1 LKAHVYSAQQDD
13 AVFKLTVAE
22 LADTGL
28 EGSAVIDRAIKMI
41 PADRRQQRYFK
52 VDDVFSDA
60 EQGSPA
66 E

>member
-1 LKAHVYSAQQDD
+1 
-13 AVFKLTVAE
+13 VFKLTVAE

-28 EGSAVIDRAIKMI
+28 AGSAAIGRAIEMI
-41 PADRRQQRYFK
+41 SADRQQRYLK
-52 VDDVFSDA
+52 VNDTFGDA

>member
-1 LKAHVYSAQQDD
+1 LAQQDD

-22 LADTGL
+22 LANTGL
-28 EGSAVIDRAIKMI
+28 EGSAVIGRAIKMI
-41 PADRRQQRYFK
+41 SADRQQRYLK
-52 VDDVFSDA
+52 VDDAFGDA

>member
-1 LKAHVYSAQQDD
+1 
-13 AVFKLTVAE
+13 VFKLTIAE

-28 EGSAVIDRAIKMI
+28 EGSAVIARAIKMI
-41 PADRRQQRYFK
+41 SDDRQQRYFK
-52 VDDVFSDA
+52 VDDAFGDA

>member
-1 LKAHVYSAQQDD
+1 
-13 AVFKLTVAE
+13 VFKLTVAE

-28 EGSAVIDRAIKMI
+28 EGSAVIDPAIKI
-41 PADRRQQRYFK
+41 LSADRQQRYFK
-52 VDDVFSDA
+52 VDDAFGDA